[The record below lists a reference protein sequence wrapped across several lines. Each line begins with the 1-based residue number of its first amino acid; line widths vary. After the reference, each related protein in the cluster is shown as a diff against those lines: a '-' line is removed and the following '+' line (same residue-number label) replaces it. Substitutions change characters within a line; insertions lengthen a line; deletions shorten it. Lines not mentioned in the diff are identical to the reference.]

1 MKLCQGPLCHTYV
14 TTDRQRGPKG
24 NKTNQTRRRTGF
36 NYLGGNACNMTCE
49 RDWFSKFGEQAVNYF
64 GRVEQPQ
71 AMTADNA
78 WGNIHHMY
86 DESYI
91 QIENR
96 FEQYNRLTNE
106 RREVTARGE
115 IV

>member
-1 MKLCQGPLCHTYV
+1 MKQSQAPKCHTYV

-24 NKTNQTRRRTGF
+24 NKTNQTRRRSDF
-36 NYLGGNACNMTCE
+36 HYLGGNACTMTCE
-49 RDWFSKFGEQAVNYF
+49 GDWFRKFGELAVNHF

-71 AMTADNA
+71 AMTAENA
-78 WGNIHHMY
+78 WGDIYPMY

-96 FEQYNRLTNE
+96 FEQRNRLTDE

>member
-1 MKLCQGPLCHTYV
+1 
-14 TTDRQRGPKG
+14 
-24 NKTNQTRRRTGF
+24 
-36 NYLGGNACNMTCE
+36 
-49 RDWFSKFGEQAVNYF
+49 
-64 GRVEQPQ
+64 
-71 AMTADNA
+71 MTAENA
-78 WGNIHHMY
+78 WGDIHPMY

-96 FEQYNRLTNE
+96 FQQRNRLTDE

>member
-1 MKLCQGPLCHTYV
+1 MKLCQGHLCHTYV
-14 TTDRQRGPKG
+14 TTDRQRGLKG
-24 NKTNQTRRRTGF
+24 NKTNQTRRRSFF
-36 NYLGGNACNMTCE
+36 NYLGGNACTMTCE
-49 RDWFSKFGEQAVNYF
+49 RDWFNKFGELAINHF

-71 AMTADNA
+71 AMTAENA
-78 WGNIHHMY
+78 WGDIHPMY

-96 FEQYNRLTNE
+96 FQQRNRLTDE